1 MKLLYAPTDQSIKT
15 EITELAANASA
26 GSNVQLTVAN
36 GSGFVAHDFVVVGT
50 EGSEGAELC
59 SVTAVTDT
67 TITVSTLK
75 FAHTSGEPVTKLL
88 YDQRKF
94 YGATT
99 AGGSYTE
106 LTSYGSP
113 AAIQVDDPQGTYL
126 EYTGSEGYLYFTASY
141 YNSYSSAESDQEAI
155 DASESD
161 RYASLYA
168 IRKHAGFV
176 RNPYYP
182 DSRVETK
189 RTQAENEINSAI
201 AARYQLPLSEV
212 PGVVSNVCE
221 TLAAGYIAYEEFGSD
236 GDGGKMLGEARAIIK
251 AIANGTQRLIGA
263 SFVELA
269 RNVKVGV
276 LDGYP
281 NDPDTDSA
289 VFSMGDQ
296 Y

>member
-1 MKLLYAPTDQSIKT
+1 MKLLYAPTSEDIKT
-15 EITELAANASA
+15 ERTSLAANASA
-26 GSNVQLTVAN
+26 GSSVQLTVIN
-36 GSGFVAHDFVVVGT
+36 GDGFAVHDFIVVGQ
-50 EGSEGAELC
+50 EGSDGAELC
-59 SVTAVTDT
+59 TVTAVGDT

-75 FAHTSGEPVTKLL
+75 LAHIKGEPVTKLL

-99 AGGSYTE
+99 SGGSYTE
-106 LTSYGSP
+106 LTAYGSP
-113 AAIQVDDPQGTYL
+113 ATIQVDDPQGTYL
-126 EYTGSEGYLYFTASY
+126 EYTGSEGYAYFTATY
-141 YNSYSSAESDQEAI
+141 YNSYSSTETDQESI

-168 IRKHAGFV
+168 IRKHAGLAG
-176 RNPYYP
+176 NPRYS
-182 DSRVETK
+182 DARIEQK

-201 AARYQLPLSEV
+201 AARYQLPLSEI
-212 PGVVSNVCE
+212 PALIANVCE
-221 TLAAGYIAYEEFGSD
+221 TLAAGYIAYEEFGQD
-236 GDGGKMLGEARAIIK
+236 GDGGKWLGEARAIIK

-263 SFVELA
+263 DYTELT

-281 NDPDTDSA
+281 NDADTDSA
-289 VFSMGDQ
+289 VFSMDDT